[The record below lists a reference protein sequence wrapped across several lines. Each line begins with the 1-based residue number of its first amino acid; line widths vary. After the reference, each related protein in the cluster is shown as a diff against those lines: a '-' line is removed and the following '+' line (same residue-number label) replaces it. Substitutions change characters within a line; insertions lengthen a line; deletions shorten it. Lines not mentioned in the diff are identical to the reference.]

1 MNKYTLGTILGTALI
16 GLAKSKLGSNARKSR
31 MIFDSKIDIRAYYQW
46 EASFNV
52 DEEVSEQQS
61 WEQQSSEQ
69 QSWEQQSSSQEEFDR
84 DEMLSNIESDL
95 QCMIGDMVSELSEL
109 LPPMESDEWV
119 PEYSLDVHIES
130 KTWRAEGYDI
140 EVGFYLVRERDGI
153 EEWVDK
159 NKVEQEFMQVF
170 EVVATQGD
178 AIVERIINDN
188 FGIDGAELEHVI
200 SNSDLEINE
209 NGTRTDIYVI
219 DENGVKKRV
228 HTSPFLTSAPEPKI
242 RKR

>member
-1 MNKYTLGTILGTALI
+1 VNKYTLGTILGTALI
-16 GLAKSKLGSNARKSR
+16 GLAKSKLGSNAKKGQ
-31 MIFDSKIDIRAYYQW
+31 MIFDSAIDIRGYYQW
-46 EASFNV
+46 EASFIV
-52 DEEVSEQQS
+52 DEEASEQQS
-61 WEQQSSEQ
+61 SEQQSSEQ

-84 DEMLSNIESDL
+84 DEMLSDIESDL

-109 LPPMESDEWV
+109 LPPMESDEIV
-119 PEYSLDVHIES
+119 PEYSLDVHIEA
-130 KTWRAEGYDI
+130 KTWRTEGYDVEI
-140 EVGFYLVRERDGI
+140 GFYLVRERYGI

-159 NKVEQEFMQVF
+159 DKVEQEFMQVF
-170 EVVATQGD
+170 ETIANQGD

-209 NGTRTDIYVI
+209 NSTRTYMYVL
-219 DENGVKKRV
+219 DENGNKIRV
-228 HTSPFLTSAPEPKI
+228 NQSPFLTSAHIPKI

>member
-46 EASFNV
+46 EATFNV
-52 DEEVSEQQS
+52 DEEVS
-61 WEQQSSEQ
+61 EQQSSEQ

-84 DEMLSNIESDL
+84 DEMLSDIESDL
-95 QCMIGDMVSELSEL
+95 KCMIDDMVSELSEL

-119 PEYSLDVHIES
+119 PEYSLYVHIEA
-130 KTWRAEGYDI
+130 KGWRAEGYDVEI
-140 EVGFYLVRERDGI
+140 GFYLVRERDGI

-170 EVVATQGD
+170 ETIATQGD

-200 SNSDLEINE
+200 SASDLEINE
-209 NGTRTDIYVI
+209 NSTRTYMSVI
-219 DENGVKKRV
+219 DENGNERRV
-228 HTSPFLTSAPEPKI
+228 HTSPFLTSAPQPNL
-242 RKR
+242 RKK